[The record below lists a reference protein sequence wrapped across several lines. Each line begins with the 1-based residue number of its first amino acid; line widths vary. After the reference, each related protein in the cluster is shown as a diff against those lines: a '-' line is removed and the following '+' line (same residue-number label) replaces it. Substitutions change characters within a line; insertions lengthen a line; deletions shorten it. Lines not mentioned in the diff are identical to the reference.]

1 MPRLLSVGL
10 NGGRAALPNYP
21 VTYFTRSRCHLGEVV
36 DVYSSQGIDLHQY
49 FLISAQ
55 LDALML
61 LLLYA
66 GH

>member
-1 MPRLLSVGL
+1 MYT
-10 NGGRAALPNYP
+10 A
-21 VTYFTRSRCHLGEVV
+21 
-36 DVYSSQGIDLHQY
+36 GIDLHQY
-49 FLISAQ
+49 FLISVQ